1 MKIHYSIKGVISM
14 EEKTRK
20 IRLSEYADLM
30 TVTRQTALNWYHQG
44 KIPFPTFR
52 PSERIILVEVPESF
66 TGISSYEGNN
76 DDFTVAYCRVSTS
89 KQKESLPLQK
99 LAIYEYANENGLSI
113 DKCIE
118 EVGSGFNENRK
129 KLSSILADPSI
140 STIIVEHRERL
151 ARSNFNLIKKT
162 LNAQGRDIIVVSDN
176 DVEGDL
182 VTEITEF
189 MVSACGELYGK
200 RGAERVKNILK
211 EESKGEAH
219 EK

>member
-1 MKIHYSIKGVISM
+1 MG
-14 EEKTRK
+14 EQTRK

-66 TGISSYEGNN
+66 TGVSSLKEETKTT
-76 DDFTVAYCRVSTS
+76 TVAYCRVSTS
-89 KQKESLPLQK
+89 KQKESLPFQK
-99 LAIYEYANENGLSI
+99 LAIYEYANSNGMSI
-113 DKCIE
+113 DKCVE
-118 EVGSGFNENRK
+118 EIGSGFNENRK

-162 LNAQGRDIIVVSDN
+162 LNAQGRDIIVVGDN
-176 DVEGDL
+176 DVEDDL

-189 MVSACGELYGK
+189 MVSACGRLYGK
-200 RGAERVKNILK
+200 RGAERIKSILK
-211 EESKGEAH
+211 EESKERSN
-219 EK
+219 EKQEKQ

>member
-66 TGISSYEGNN
+66 TGISSYEENN
-76 DDFTVAYCRVSTS
+76 DDFTVAYCRANTS

-99 LAIYEYANENGLSI
+99 LAIYEYANKNGLSI
-113 DKCIE
+113 DKCVE

-162 LNAQGRDIIVVSDN
+162 LNAQGRDIIVVNDN
-176 DVEGDL
+176 DVEDDL

-200 RGAERVKNILK
+200 RGAERVKNLLQ
-211 EESKGEAH
+211 EESKGKAH

>member
-1 MKIHYSIKGVISM
+1 MK
-14 EEKTRK
+14 EKTRK

-66 TGISSYEGNN
+66 TGISSFEKETKSI
-76 DDFTVAYCRVSTS
+76 TVAYCRVSTS

-99 LAIYEYANENGLSI
+99 LAIYEYANENGFSI
-113 DKCIE
+113 DKCVE

-189 MVSACGELYGK
+189 MVSACGKLYGK

-211 EESKGEAH
+211 EESKEDNN
-219 EK
+219 EKQEK

>member
-1 MKIHYSIKGVISM
+1 MHHSMKGVIPM

-66 TGISSYEGNN
+66 TGISSFEKETKST
-76 DDFTVAYCRVSTS
+76 TVAYCRVSTS

-99 LAIYEYANENGLSI
+99 LAIYEYANKNGFPI
-113 DKCIE
+113 DKCVE

-129 KLSSILADPSI
+129 KLSSILADPTI
-140 STIIVEHRERL
+140 TTIIVEHRERL
-151 ARSNFNLIKKT
+151 ARSNFNLIKRT
-162 LNAQGRDIIVVSDN
+162 LNAQGRDIIVVNDN
-176 DVEGDL
+176 DVEDDL

-189 MVSACGELYGK
+189 MVSACGKLYGK
-200 RGAERVKNILK
+200 RGAERVKNLLQ

>member
-1 MKIHYSIKGVISM
+1 MG
-14 EEKTRK
+14 EKTRK

-66 TGISSYEGNN
+66 TGISSLKEE
-76 DDFTVAYCRVSTS
+76 DKTTTVAYCRVSTS
-89 KQKESLPLQK
+89 KQKESFPFQR
-99 LAIYEYANENGLSI
+99 LAIYEYANSNGLSI
-113 DKCIE
+113 DKCVE
-118 EVGSGFNENRK
+118 EIGSGFNENRK
-129 KLSSILADPSI
+129 KLSSILSDPTI
-140 STIIVEHRERL
+140 NTIIVEHRERL

-176 DVEGDL
+176 DVEDDL
-182 VTEITEF
+182 VTEMTEF
-189 MVSACGELYGK
+189 MVSECGRLYGK
-200 RGAERVKNILK
+200 RGAERVRNLLQ
-211 EESKGEAH
+211 EESKGENH

>member
-1 MKIHYSIKGVISM
+1 MKGVILM
-14 EEKTRK
+14 KEKTRK

-66 TGISSYEGNN
+66 TGISSYEENNN

-99 LAIYEYANENGLSI
+99 LAIYEYANNNGLSI
-113 DKCIE
+113 DKCVE

-162 LNAQGRDIIVVSDN
+162 LNAQGRDIIVANDN
-176 DVEGDL
+176 DVEDDL
-182 VTEITEF
+182 ATEITEF
-189 MVSACGELYGK
+189 MVSACGRLYGK
-200 RGAERVKNILK
+200 RGAERVKNLLQ
-211 EESKGEAH
+211 EESKGESH

>member
-1 MKIHYSIKGVISM
+1 MG
-14 EEKTRK
+14 EKTRK

-30 TVTRQTALNWYHQG
+30 TVTRQTVLNWYHQG

-66 TGISSYEGNN
+66 TGVSSLEEEIKTT
-76 DDFTVAYCRVSTS
+76 TVAYCRVSTS

-99 LAIYEYANENGLSI
+99 LAIYEYANSNGMSI
-113 DKCIE
+113 DKCVE
-118 EVGSGFNENRK
+118 EIGSGFNENRK
-129 KLSSILADPSI
+129 KLSSILSDPTVT
-140 STIIVEHRERL
+140 TIIVEYRERL

-162 LNAQGRDIIVVSDN
+162 LNAQGRDILVVNNN
-176 DVEGDL
+176 DVEDDL

-189 MVSACGELYGK
+189 MVSACGRLYGK
-200 RGAERVKNILK
+200 RGAERVKNILQ
-211 EESKGEAH
+211 EESRGENH

>member
-20 IRLSEYADLM
+20 IRLSEYSDLM

-151 ARSNFNLIKKT
+151 ARSDFNLIKKT
-162 LNAQGRDIIVVSDN
+162 LNAQGRDIIVVNDN
-176 DVEGDL
+176 DVEDDL

-189 MVSACGELYGK
+189 MVSACGRLYGK
-200 RGAERVKNILK
+200 RGAERVKNLLQ